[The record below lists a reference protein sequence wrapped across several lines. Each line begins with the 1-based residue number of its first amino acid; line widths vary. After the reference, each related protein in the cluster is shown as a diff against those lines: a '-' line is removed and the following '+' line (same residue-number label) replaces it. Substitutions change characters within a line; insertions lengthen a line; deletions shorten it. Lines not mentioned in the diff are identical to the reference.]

1 MVMTVA
7 EARREVETVMKDAVA
22 WVEGPEALT
31 LGDAEAGLWP
41 RMLAVGRGLIALYL
55 VARASQPRAAT
66 YEHDRR
72 TFELRGQRTSD
83 VGTRFGKVPFTRAV
97 GRQVGKG
104 RARQDLPVD
113 REVGLGGGFS
123 LPMMMMVTRFCT
135 MMAFGQARQ
144 MFQAVY
150 GWAPAS
156 RSVLRMVDTVG
167 AHARGFLDQVAAP
180 TDDGEVLVIQADG
193 KGAPMIS
200 STEIAKRRQPRRR
213 DIDVNKRR
221 QRRKRRRDAPKRR
234 KRKGDKSKN
243 AKMAVIGVIYT
254 MRRLPDGSLEGP
266 LHKRVI
272 STFGGHEALFIW
284 LRKEADKRGYGTKP
298 TLFLGDGARV
308 LWRLKEQYFPLAE
321 GCLDW
326 YHTAEKLWACGEA
339 VEPKNE
345 ASRAVWVAAQTKLL
359 RKHGAGPVITNLG
372 TAYDAIPKTGP
383 GTKARRKKL
392 LKVRFHL
399 LRHMQYLRYPSLR
412 SRDLEIGTGVV
423 EGAVRHVIGVR
434 LDGPG
439 MRWSVARAEHLL
451 HLRCILI
458 NGQWAEFERYVA
470 ERSSECVVRLPARPV
485 PTVTHDAPRKLA
497 A

>member
-1 MVMTVA
+1 VA
-7 EARREVETVMKDAVA
+7 EARRDVETLMKEAVA
-22 WVEGPEALT
+22 WAEGPDAVT
-31 LGDAEAGLWP
+31 LSEAEAGLWA
-41 RMLAVGRGLIALYL
+41 RMLAVGRSLVALYL
-55 VARASQPRAAT
+55 VARASRPRAAT
-66 YEHDRR
+66 YEHDGR

-83 VGTRFGKVPFTRAV
+83 VGTRFGKVSFTRAI
-97 GRQVGKG
+97 GRQVGKS
-104 RARQDLPVD
+104 RARRDLPID
-113 REVGLGGGFS
+113 REVGLGCGFS
-123 LPMMMMVTRFCT
+123 LSMVMIVTRFCT
-135 MMAFGQARQ
+135 QMAFAQARLT
-144 MFQAVY
+144 FQDVY

-167 AHARGFLDQVAAP
+167 ALGRGFLDQVGAP
-180 TDDGEVLVIQADG
+180 ADDGEVLVLQADG

-200 STEIAKRRQPRRR
+200 SAEIGKRRQSRRR
-213 DIDVNKRR
+213 DTDVNKRR
-221 QRRKRRRDAPKRR
+221 QRHKRRRDVPKRR
-234 KRKGDKSKN
+234 KKKGDKSKN

-266 LHKRVI
+266 INKKVI
-272 STFGGHEALFIW
+272 ATFGGHEALFIW

-308 LWRLKEQYFPLAE
+308 LWRLKEQYFPLAD

-326 YHTAEKLWACGEA
+326 YHTAEKLWTCGEA

-345 ASRAVWVAAQTKLL
+345 AARALWVATQTKLL

-372 TAYDAIPKTGP
+372 TAYNAIPKTGP

-392 LKVRFHL
+392 LKVRHHL
-399 LRHMQYLRYPSLR
+399 LRHMNHLRYPDLR
-412 SRDLEIGTGVV
+412 RRDLEIGTGVV
-423 EGAVRHVIGVR
+423 EGAVRNVIGVR

-439 MRWSVARAEHLL
+439 MRWSVARAERLMQ
-451 HLRCILI
+451 LRCILI